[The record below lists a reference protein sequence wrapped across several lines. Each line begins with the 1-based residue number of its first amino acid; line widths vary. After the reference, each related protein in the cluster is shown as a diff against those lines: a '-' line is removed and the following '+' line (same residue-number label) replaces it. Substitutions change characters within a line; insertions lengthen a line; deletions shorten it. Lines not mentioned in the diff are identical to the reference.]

1 MYGFYGYVP
10 PQLKAERALRYALQL
25 NTGEVEW
32 AAGWLK
38 RPDGAKLRSR
48 VNDALLKRTS
58 LLPDFSDSD
67 SSDTEC

>member
-1 MYGFYGYVP
+1 MD
-10 PQLKAERALRYALQL
+10 
-25 NTGEVEW
+25 W

-38 RPDGAKLRSR
+38 RADGAKLRSR